1 MKDLNRRFF
10 PLAVIVLTSVFA
22 NAQSVPDD
30 IDARGACTSIAV
42 GRKASADGSIITSH
56 TCDGDC
62 RTWMNFV
69 QAQDH
74 KAGEMEPVFQGRMW
88 TQAFGDSTKVY
99 KKGEIPQV
107 AHTYRYLDTAYPCI
121 NEKQLGIGETTIF
134 GREMLKNPD
143 GMLYIEELE
152 RIVLE
157 RCTTARDAIRL
168 IDHLTKTYGYA
179 DTGECLTIADKNE
192 VWFFEIF
199 GEGRDR
205 KGAVWAAVRVP
216 DDEVAVSAN
225 IPRIG
230 HIDVKDTENY
240 MASAN
245 IFDVAKRLKLWDG
258 KEEFCM
264 WKVYGGTNLEK
275 KEKNYDTREYFILST
290 LAPSLNLNDKG
301 ESLPLSVKP
310 EKKLSVEDVSRL
322 LGSYYEGTSL
332 SMADRHKIPNPKKKD
347 KEGNIV
353 ENEPDSITSPVSN
366 PWMRKDEV
374 AMYNNM
380 GDKGAMNTR
389 TVSMPWCAY
398 STVVQLRSWLPDEV
412 GGVVWVSF
420 DNPGESPRIPIFAGC
435 TEVPRMFLF
444 CGQRNNRK
452 DSAISLFREANR
464 LATVRWGEFRNTL
477 EPARDYFWQKADRE
491 IPFVESSWKELN
503 SKDPKEAE
511 KMLNGYT
518 ADFFAATIMKWN
530 DMAQWFWY
538 KTLWGF

>member
-1 MKDLNRRFF
+1 M
-10 PLAVIVLTSVFA
+10 VLIAGASK
-22 NAQSVPDD
+22 AQRVPDD

-42 GRKASADGSIITSH
+42 GKKASADGAIITSH

-69 QAQDH
+69 AAQDH
-74 KAGEMEPVFQGRMW
+74 EAGTMEAVFQGRMW
-88 TQAFGDSTKVY
+88 TQAYDDSTKVY
-99 KKGEIPQV
+99 KKGAIPQV

-143 GMLYIEELE
+143 GMFYIEELE
-152 RIVLE
+152 RIVLQ

-192 VWFFEIF
+192 VWYFEIF

-230 HIDVKDTENY
+230 HIDVNDKDNY
-240 MASAN
+240 MTSDN
-245 IFDVAKRLKLWDG
+245 IFDVARRLKLWNG
-258 KEEFCM
+258 KDEFCM

-275 KEKNYDTREYFILST
+275 KDKNYDTREFFILST
-290 LAPSLNLNDKG
+290 LAPSLQLSDQG

-322 LGSYYEGTSL
+322 LGSTYEGTPL
-332 SMADRHKIPNPKKKD
+332 SMADRHKIPNPKRRDKD
-347 KEGNIV
+347 GNLV
-353 ENEPDSITSPVSN
+353 ESEPDSITSPVSN

-374 AMYNNM
+374 AMYQGM
-380 GDKGAMNTR
+380 GDTGAMNSR

-398 STVVQLRSWLPDEV
+398 STVIQLRSWLPDEV
-412 GGVVWVSF
+412 GGVVWISL
-420 DNPGESPRIPIFAGC
+420 DNPGESPRFPVFAGC
-435 TEVPRMFLF
+435 TAVPRMLLF
-444 CGQRNNRK
+444 CGQRNNRP
-452 DSAISLFREANR
+452 DAAITCFREANR

-477 EPARDYFWQKADRE
+477 EPARDYFWDKARRE
-491 IPFVESSWKELN
+491 LPFVEKTWTEINQS
-503 SKDPKEAE
+503 DPKKAE
-511 KMLNGYT
+511 EMLNGYT
-518 ADFFAATIMKWN
+518 ADFFAAEVMKWN
-530 DMAQWFWY
+530 EMAQYFWR